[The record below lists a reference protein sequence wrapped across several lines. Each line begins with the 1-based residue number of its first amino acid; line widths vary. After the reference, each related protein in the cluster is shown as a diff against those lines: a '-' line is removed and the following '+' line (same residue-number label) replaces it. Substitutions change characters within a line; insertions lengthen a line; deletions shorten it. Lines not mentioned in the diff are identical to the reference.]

1 MKRKKRAVAEPVQ
14 VYLEAS
20 DRERLE
26 RLSRELDTTKSDVL
40 RQGLAAM
47 ERQVFD
53 PASHPVLRLIG
64 IATTERPGLPP
75 FDVGSDHDEEL
86 ARGEIASWS
95 APLSSSPR
103 RRRGR

>member
-1 MKRKKRAVAEPVQ
+1 MKPKKRTVAEPVQ

-26 RLSRELDTTKSDVL
+26 RLVRQFDTTKSDIL
-40 RQGLAAM
+40 RRGLAAV
-47 ERQVFD
+47 ERELLD
-53 PASHPVLRLIG
+53 PAAHPVLRIIG
-64 IATTERPGLPP
+64 IADRERPGLPP
-75 FDVGSDHDEEL
+75 FDVASEHDEEF

-95 APLSSSPR
+95 APLSPSPR

>member
-1 MKRKKRAVAEPVQ
+1 MQ
-14 VYLEAS
+14 VYLDLV

-26 RLSRELDTTKSDVL
+26 RLARELDTTKSEVL
-40 RQGLAAM
+40 RRGLAAL

-64 IATTERPGLPP
+64 IAASERPDVPP
-75 FDVGSDHDEEL
+75 FDVGSQHDEEL
-86 ARGEIASWS
+86 ARAEIASWG
-95 APLSSSPR
+95 APLPSSR